1 MGRLRKVSRKYV
13 PLVSSVE
20 SANSLRDPFVP
31 NDFADDGSNAMSLGV
46 IICLLIF
53 FPFSFSFFFYIFIF
67 LLIFLLFSDILFSF
81 CRVVLVMMKSLIKH
95 FTISI

>member
-1 MGRLRKVSRKYV
+1 MSRPRKVSRKDV

-20 SANSLRDPFVP
+20 SADSLRDPYVP

-53 FPFSFSFFFYIFIF
+53 FPFSFSFSFIFLYF
-67 LLIFLLFSDILFSF
+67 LLIFVIVF
-81 CRVVLVMMKSLIKH
+81 
-95 FTISI
+95 